1 LVGDATPEQ
10 LTMGSLCT
18 GIAGLELGLHYAG
31 LNAKPVFVSDIN
43 PGVCDWLDQA
53 MPYTPNLGDFT
64 QLTELP
70 AVDVLVAGFPCQPVS
85 SAGSRKGTEDA
96 RWLWPSIADLVRNM
110 VPRPTLFLE
119 NVSGLL
125 LANGGH
131 AMATVARDLAECGY
145 RLEYG
150 CMAAAAVGAAHKRN
164 RWWGLAYVED
174 ANSEPRHKRWLAAS
188 RRSQGNRAR
197 PDTGRRSR
205 ASAADTESTER
216 HATQPA
222 SMAATVGTAT
232 EPRER
237 NSPLPDRFG
246 HWAPAID
253 RWARVLG
260 RTAPDPTTPNGRI
273 APAFVEWM
281 MGYPQGWVTD
291 TDLTNSQALYAL
303 GNAVVPQAAAAAFTA
318 LAAREP

>member
-1 LVGDATPEQ
+1 MSNDTPEQ
-10 LTMGSLCT
+10 LTIGSLCT

-85 SAGSRKGTEDA
+85 SAGLRKGTEDE
-96 RWLWPSIADLVRNM
+96 RWIWPFIADLVRNM

-131 AMATVARDLAECGY
+131 AMATVARDLAQCGY

-150 CMAAAAVGAAHKRN
+150 CMAAAAVGAAHRRV
-164 RWWGLAYVED
+164 RWWGLAYPAD
-174 ANSEPRHKRWLAAS
+174 AENIRYKW
-188 RRSQGNRAR
+188 AR
-197 PDTGRRSR
+197 QARQRGPTFTHSNYT
-205 ASAADTESTER
+205 AADTQSTER
-216 HATQPA
+216 HATQSV
-222 SMAATVGTAT
+222 SMAATTGTAT

-246 HWAPAID
+246 HWEPAID

-291 TDLTNSQALYAL
+291 TDLTNNQALYAL

-318 LAAREP
+318 LAARSS